1 MLNIVKQVLWDRVK
15 NRVGASELPYHES
28 IELIYDVDKVVSLRY
43 EVTKNALVEIPEV
56 EVFVENLPVEHS
68 GKKGYV
74 QVTFPVTYTPDCSI
88 ARVFMQNWPQEL
100 DDFLPELEAELI
112 RQWNG

>member
-1 MLNIVKQVLWDRVK
+1 MLNNVKQVLWDRVK
-15 NRVGASELPYHES
+15 NRVGESELPYHES
-28 IELIYDVDKVVSLRY
+28 INLIDGDKVVYVRY
-43 EVTKNALVEIPEV
+43 EITKNALVEIPEV

-74 QVTFPVTYTPDCSI
+74 QMTFPVPYAPDCSI